1 MSFRISSRSSRTW
14 LRVALVV
21 ALGMSPLWAL
31 HASADDQDSKKAE
44 GKAKTITVVVSDEGE
59 SHVSEVKIDDES
71 EQVPKYWLGVMLKD
85 VEGDLA
91 TYLGETEGVLIE
103 TVFPDSPA
111 AKSGL
116 KKGDIVIKFDG
127 EELSDAMTV
136 MTKMHALANKAGD
149 AAEETPVVK
158 MLVLRKGEE
167 VEVEVKLTERP
178 ADMQATAQATA
189 EFSVEASDDAIDAA
203 ADELKKAFSFSW
215 TGENPSAEIQ
225 SMLEKLND
233 GLVGEEMKILRM
245 GDPAMLFVPEGGMSS
260 FDNMQMVVK
269 KDVDGK
275 KLQVTVSRNDGK
287 PAEITVEADGKT
299 TKYTEEDL
307 EEMPEEVREVVEQ
320 ALSTSGKGKLRIG
333 TGALQLKIDPERAKA
348 MAEKAKVLAES
359 RAKEW
364 KERAAKLA
372 DEARTQAE
380 EARKSV
386 EAQAAKAKS
395 SAVNQSDEVKE
406 LRKMVDS
413 LQAQVE
419 ALQKQLQEKND
430 K

>member
-14 LRVALVV
+14 LRVALIA
-21 ALGMSPLWAL
+21 ALGSSPLWAL
-31 HASADDQDSKKAE
+31 HALADDQDSKKAE
-44 GKAKTITVVVSDEGE
+44 GKAKTITVVVNDEGE
-59 SHVSEVKIDDES
+59 SYVSEVRVDDER
-71 EQVPKYWLGVMLKD
+71 EQVPRYWLGVMLKD
-85 VEGDLA
+85 VQGDLA

-111 AKSGL
+111 AESGL

-136 MTKMHALANKAGD
+136 MTKMRDLANKAGD
-149 AAEETPVVK
+149 AAEEAPVVK

-167 VEVEVKLTERP
+167 VEVEVKVTERP

-203 ADELKKAFSFSW
+203 AYELEKALSW

-233 GLVGEEMKILRM
+233 GLVAEEMKILRM

-260 FDNMQMVVK
+260 FDNMEMVVK

-275 KLQVTVSRNDGK
+275 KLQVTVSRKDGK
-287 PAEITVEADGKT
+287 PAEITVEEDGET

-348 MAEKAKVLAES
+348 MAEQAKVLVES

-364 KERAAKLA
+364 KERAATLA
-372 DEARTQAE
+372 QEAGAQAE
-380 EARKSV
+380 EIKRSA
-386 EAQAAKAKS
+386 EAQAAKAKLR
-395 SAVNQSDEVKE
+395 AENQSGEVKE
-406 LRKMVDS
+406 LRKLVEDLKS
-413 LQAQVE
+413 QVE

-430 K
+430 Q